1 MQFWAPQF
9 KEDGNLLEGVEERAI
24 KMIRSL
30 EGLPYKER
38 LNNLELLSLEKRLR
52 DDLINVYK

>member
-1 MQFWAPQF
+1 
-9 KEDGNLLEGVEERAI
+9 
-24 KMIRSL
+24 MIRSL